1 MADNSNNDNDMEMSY
16 DYCDERGFDK
26 YDREKSND
34 ELDGYNGEI
43 QNFTNY
49 EELLSLTCQEDT
61 KDRLKNIVFALIK
74 AVIILKCKEVS
85 FKFDFK
91 FASYDK
97 WVDIS
102 SYFNIN
108 HVGKDYKILIDEN
121 TIVCI
126 LLNEKL
132 IK

>member
-1 MADNSNNDNDMEMSY
+1 MDDNYNDKSYDQYEMDNDCN
-16 DYCDERGFDK
+16 DCNDCDDC
-26 YDREKSND
+26 ND
-34 ELDGYNGEI
+34 CVDGYYGAT
-43 QNFTNY
+43 QKFKNY
-49 EELLSLTCQEDT
+49 EELLLLTQQEDT